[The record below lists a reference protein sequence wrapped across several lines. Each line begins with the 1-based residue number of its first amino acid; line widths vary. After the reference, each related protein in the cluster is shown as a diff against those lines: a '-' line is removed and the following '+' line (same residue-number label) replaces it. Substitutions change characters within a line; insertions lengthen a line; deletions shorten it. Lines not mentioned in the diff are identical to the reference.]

1 MSMSYKFRLYP
12 TSAQEELIQK
22 TFGCCR
28 YVYNYFLA
36 ERKRQYEESG
46 ITLNFYDCNKL
57 LTALKRENA
66 WLCEPDKHA
75 LQNSLRDLDQAY
87 KCFFRSVK
95 NGGNVGYP
103 KFKTKKAGC
112 GSYRTQN
119 SNNDTSIMIFE
130 KSIKVPKLGR
140 IRCAVSRRV
149 CGRILN
155 VTISQAPS
163 GKYFASIYC
172 VNTEPNT
179 LPKTG
184 NSVGVDVGIRSLAT
198 LSDGTKYE
206 NHRYL
211 HKSEKRLKRL
221 QRQLSRKSKGSKRR
235 EKARL
240 AVAKLYE
247 HIANQRK
254 DTIHKAT
261 IDIVRNNDVICAED
275 LRVQDIM
282 AATKFRRLHKSIGDA
297 AMGEVLRKLSY
308 KAERYGRQ
316 FVKVG
321 TEYASSQ
328 ICSCCGTQNNE
339 LKDFAIREWACP
351 VCGTKHDRDVNA
363 AKNILK
369 EGLRLLQA

>member
-46 ITLNFYDCNKL
+46 ITLNFYGCNKL

-119 SNNDTSIMIFE
+119 GNGDTSIVLYE
-130 KSIKVPKLGR
+130 NAIKIPKLGKV
-140 IRCAVSRRV
+140 RCAVSKQIQS
-149 CGRILN
+149 RIVN
-155 VTISQAPS
+155 VTILRTKS
-163 GKYFASIYC
+163 GKYFVSISC
-172 VNTEPNT
+172 DDIDMKP
-179 LPKTG
+179 LRKTG
-184 NSVGVDVGIRSLAT
+184 KFVGVDVGVKAIAT

-211 HKSEKRLKRL
+211 HKSEKRLTRL
-221 QRQLSRKSKGSKRR
+221 QRRLSRKSKGSKRY

-247 HIANQRK
+247 HISNQRN
-254 DTIHKAT
+254 DAAHKVT
-261 IDIVRNNDVICAED
+261 TDIVRNNDVICAED
-275 LRVQDIM
+275 LRVQDMIM
-282 AATKFRRLHKSIGDA
+282 ATKYRSWRKSIYDA
-297 AMGEVLRKLSY
+297 SMEEIIRQLAYKSQRHGRK
-308 KAERYGRQ
+308 

-321 TEYASSQ
+321 ADYPSSQ
-328 ICSCCGTQNNE
+328 ICSCCGAQNE
-339 LKDFAIREWACP
+339 QLKDLDIRKWTCP

-363 AKNILK
+363 AKNILN